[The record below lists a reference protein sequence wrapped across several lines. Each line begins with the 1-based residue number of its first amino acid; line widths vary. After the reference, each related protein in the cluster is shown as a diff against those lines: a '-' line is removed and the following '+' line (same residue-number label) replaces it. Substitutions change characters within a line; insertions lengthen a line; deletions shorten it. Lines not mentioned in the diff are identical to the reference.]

1 MKPAFRGGNNIAMK
15 LPKAQ
20 FDRTV
25 AFYRDVLGMEVTD
38 DSGEAIAEG
47 VVQSAAIRFGP
58 VTLWLDR
65 VDNYAHA
72 DLWLELFTDDVD
84 RATEYLATHGIPVQ
98 DELEPLPSG
107 MNAHWISNPVGVP
120 HIVRLSDNG

>member
-1 MKPAFRGGNNIAMK
+1 MTPTFSGGHNIAMK

-25 AFYRDVLGMEVTD
+25 AFYRDVLGMDVTD

-47 VVQSAAIRFGP
+47 VVQSAAVRFGP

-65 VDNYAHA
+65 VDNYARA

-84 RATEYLATHGIPVQ
+84 RATEHLAAHGFPVQ
-98 DELEPLPSG
+98 DELEPIPSG

-120 HIVRLSDNG
+120 HIIRLSDNR

>member
-1 MKPAFRGGNNIAMK
+1 MTPIFRGGHNIAMK

-25 AFYRDVLGMEVTD
+25 GFYRDVLGMEVTE
-38 DSGEAIAEG
+38 DSGEAVAEG
-47 VVQSAAIRFGP
+47 VIQSASVRFGP

-65 VDNYAHA
+65 VDNYARA
-72 DLWLELFTDDVD
+72 DIWLELFTDDVD
-84 RATEYLATHGIPVQ
+84 RATEHLAAYGVPVQ

-107 MNAHWISNPVGVP
+107 MNAHWISNPVGIP
-120 HIVRLSDNG
+120 HIVRLSDHG

>member
-1 MKPAFRGGNNIAMK
+1 MTPTFRGGPNIAMK
-15 LPKAQ
+15 LPKAR

-38 DSGEAIAEG
+38 DSGETIAEG
-47 VVQSAAIRFGP
+47 VPQSAAVRFGP

-72 DLWLELFTDDVD
+72 DLWLELLTDDVD
-84 RATEYLATHGIPVQ
+84 RATEYLAAHGISAQ
-98 DELEPLPSG
+98 DELEPVPSG
-107 MNAHWISNPVGVP
+107 MNAHWITNPVDVP
-120 HIVRLSDNG
+120 HIVRLSEDG

>member
-1 MKPAFRGGNNIAMK
+1 MNPSFRGGHNIAMK

-38 DSGEAIAEG
+38 QDAVG
-47 VVQSAAIRFGP
+47 VAQSVSVRFGP

-72 DLWLELFTDDVD
+72 DLWLELFTDDVE
-84 RATEYLATHGIPVQ
+84 RATAHLAAHGVAVQ
-98 DELEPLPSG
+98 DELEPLPAG
-107 MNAHWISNPVGVP
+107 LDAHWISNPAGVP
-120 HIVRLSDNG
+120 HVVRLPDDGGRS

>member
-1 MKPAFRGGNNIAMK
+1 MTPTFRGGHNIAMK

-25 AFYRDVLGMEVTD
+25 AFYREVLGMEVTD
-38 DSGEAIAEG
+38 SSSEAVAEG
-47 VVQSAAIRFGP
+47 VIQSVAIRFGP

-65 VDNYAHA
+65 VDNYARA

-84 RATEYLATHGIPVQ
+84 RATEHLAAHGVPVQ
-98 DELEPLPSG
+98 DELEPLPAG

-120 HIVRLSDNG
+120 HIVRLPDNS

>member
-1 MKPAFRGGNNIAMK
+1 MK

-25 AFYRDVLGMEVTD
+25 AFYRDVLGMAVTE
-38 DSGEAIAEG
+38 DSSDPVAAG
-47 VVQSAAIRFGP
+47 VIRSAAVQFGP

-84 RATEYLATHGIPVQ
+84 RATEYLAAQGVAVQ
-98 DELEPLPSG
+98 DELESLPAG
-107 MNAHWISNPVGVP
+107 MAAHWISNPAGVP
-120 HIVRLSDNG
+120 HIVRLPDNE

>member
-1 MKPAFRGGNNIAMK
+1 MTTFIGGNNIAMK
-15 LPKAQ
+15 LPRVQ

-25 AFYRDVLGMEVTD
+25 AFYRDILGMEVTD

-47 VVQSAAIRFGP
+47 VIQSAAVRFGP

-72 DLWLELFTDDVD
+72 DLWLELLTDDVD
-84 RATEYLATHGIPVQ
+84 GAIAHLATHGVPVQ
-98 DELEPLPSG
+98 DELEPFPVG
-107 MNAHWISNPVGVP
+107 MNAHWIGNPVGVP
-120 HIVRLSDNG
+120 HIVRLPEND

>member
-1 MKPAFRGGNNIAMK
+1 M
-15 LPKAQ
+15 
-20 FDRTV
+20 D
-25 AFYRDVLGMEVTD
+25 VTD
-38 DSGEAIAEG
+38 HTDQPVAAG
-47 VVQSAAIRFGP
+47 VSRSAAVRFGP

-84 RATEYLATHGIPVQ
+84 SATEHLAAHSIPTQ
-98 DELEPLPSG
+98 DELEPLPAN

-120 HIVRLSDNG
+120 HIIRLPDSA

>member
-1 MKPAFRGGNNIAMK
+1 MTPTFRGGNNIAMK
-15 LPKAQ
+15 LPRAQ

-25 AFYRDVLGMEVTD
+25 AFYRDILGMEVTE
-38 DSGEAIAEG
+38 DSDETVTEG
-47 VVQSAAIRFGP
+47 VVQSAAVRFGP

-84 RATEYLATHGIPVQ
+84 RATEHLAAHGIPVQ
-98 DELEPLPSG
+98 DELEPFPSG
-107 MNAHWISNPVGVP
+107 MNAHWISNPVAIP
-120 HIVRLSDNG
+120 HIVRLSDNS